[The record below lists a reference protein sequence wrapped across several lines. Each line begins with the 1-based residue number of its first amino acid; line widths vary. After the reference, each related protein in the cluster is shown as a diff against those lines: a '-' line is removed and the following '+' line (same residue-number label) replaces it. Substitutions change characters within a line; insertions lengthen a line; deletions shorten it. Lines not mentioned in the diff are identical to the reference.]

1 MRGEEGREGG
11 CLKHVRAVQVLG
23 SISET
28 GCRSLGS
35 RADILRQGWTR
46 WHTSHSNLQDGWE
59 APLHRYFTIVH
70 ICLFASS
77 VSFCFFHFSV
87 LCAV

>member
-11 CLKHVRAVQVLG
+11 GGVVSYHVRAVQVLG

-28 GCRSLGS
+28 SCRSLGS

-46 WHTSHSNLQDGWE
+46 RRTNPSSLQDGRE
-59 APLHRYFTIVH
+59 APLHGYFTKSFSLLDAS
-70 ICLFASS
+70 LFCA
-77 VSFCFFHFSV
+77 F
-87 LCAV
+87 CAV